1 MYSRVY
7 RRDRVARSAASWIC
21 CPSWVWLSSST
32 EAACASGYRSAR
44 ACTNVFL
51 HVDSSD
57 RSSSCDHCSRR
68 PWYVCAPPS
77 HQAPTVTVSPVVG
90 GGEKI
95 VGGNPSLGVAIGD
108 EKRVN
113 MGGSGRFLEA
123 LGFCRLPTSHC
134 RPPLL
139 CHGPFYWRILRQYET
154 SFPWNWTMCS
164 AGI

>member
-32 EAACASGYRSAR
+32 EAACASGYKSVR

-51 HVDSSD
+51 PMDSSD
-57 RSSSCDHCSRR
+57 RSSLCDHCSRR
-68 PWYVCAPPS
+68 SWYVCAPVAS
-77 HQAPTVTVSPVVG
+77 SPHRDGVAG

-95 VGGNPSLGVAIGD
+95 LGSNPSLGVAIGD

-113 MGGSGRFLEA
+113 MGEWSVPSGPGVLPIA
-123 LGFCRLPTSHC
+123 DIILPT
-134 RPPLL
+134 PPAVPRAVLL
-139 CHGPFYWRILRQYET
+139 AYTASIRDFLPLELDHV
-154 SFPWNWTMCS
+154 
-164 AGI
+164 